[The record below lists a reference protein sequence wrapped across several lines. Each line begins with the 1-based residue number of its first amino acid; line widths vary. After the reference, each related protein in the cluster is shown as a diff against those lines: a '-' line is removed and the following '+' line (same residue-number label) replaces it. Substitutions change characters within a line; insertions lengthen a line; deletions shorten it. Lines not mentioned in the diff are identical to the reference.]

1 MSPQRFFLYFALK
14 YIRLGISV
22 HHGSKHSDDMFFKN
36 KPQNNKGK
44 AIFKKYV
51 KFRSSIYGRVVLI
64 ITVLSVFLFLSFSLI
79 FRSVN
84 EEYLNTVIRQN
95 GNNIGSIVEGAL
107 YHSMLENDKSSL
119 QYTLDVINT
128 LPGIDEVNMYDSD
141 DDLVYSSIA
150 SDTNNNHSNPNCV
163 SCHNNIRSMF
173 PDKGKSYKI
182 LDVDN
187 DCKMIRN
194 DNSGRHLL
202 IKSPILNEKSC
213 YMSSCHAHKATD
225 TLLGSLVIK
234 LPLKDL
240 DAAVAKSSTEFFLL
254 AIFITV
260 SLFLFLIYFTR
271 KRIKDPLNDLI
282 KVSIAVAN
290 GDKST
295 RVEILPN
302 QLDDMRMVSRAFNDM
317 LDNLQSA
324 NNELEN
330 WSQQLEY
337 KVQKKSEELG
347 AAQNELMHVER
358 LASLGKLSSS
368 VAHEINNP
376 LSGILIYTKL
386 LYKQLS
392 NPELN
397 VAKRDSMLK
406 HLKMIEN
413 ETKRCGDIVKGL
425 LDFSRK
431 DQNDFEPKH
440 LHEILQDTYDLMTH
454 PIKIANI
461 RFISDFSAK
470 SDLINCSPNQIK
482 QACVALLVNASEAV
496 LENGEIT
503 IRTKNVDEDTINFE
517 ITDNGLGIAAEDIP
531 HIFEPFF
538 STKQNAS
545 GIGLGL
551 AIVHGI
557 IQNHKGKIQV
567 KSVLGNGT
575 TISVTLP
582 LIKN

>member
-1 MSPQRFFLYFALK
+1 
-14 YIRLGISV
+14 
-22 HHGSKHSDDMFFKN
+22 MFFSSR
-36 KPQNNKGK
+36 PRNNTGK

-64 ITVLSVFLFLSFSLI
+64 ITALSLFLFVSFSLI

-84 EEYLNTVIRQN
+84 EEYLNTVIRQS

-119 QYTLDVINT
+119 QNTLDVINT

-141 DDLVYSSIA
+141 DELVYSSIA
-150 SDTNNNHSNPNCV
+150 SDTNNCHSDPNCKR
-163 SCHNNIRSMF
+163 CHVNIRSMF
-173 PDKGKSYKI
+173 PEKGTSYKI
-182 LDVDN
+182 LAVSSDCRMIKN
-187 DCKMIRN
+187 DSR
-194 DNSGRHLL
+194 SRHLL
-202 IKSPILNEKSC
+202 IKLPILNEKSC
-213 YMSSCHAHKATD
+213 YLSSCHAHKATD
-225 TLLGSLVIK
+225 KLLGSLVIK
-234 LPLKDL
+234 IPLQEL
-240 DAAVAKSSTEFFLL
+240 DKAVSKSSTEFFLL
-254 AIFITV
+254 AIFTTLI
-260 SLFLFLIYFTR
+260 LFLVLMYFTR
-271 KRIKDPLNDLI
+271 KRIKDPLNALI

-290 GDKST
+290 GDKSM
-295 RVEILPN
+295 RVEIAPN

-317 LDNLQSA
+317 LDNLQTA
-324 NNELEN
+324 TAELEN

-386 LYKQLS
+386 LHKQVS
-392 NPELN
+392 NPELY
-397 VAKRDSMLK
+397 ASKRDSMLR
-406 HLKMIEN
+406 HLKLIEN

-431 DQNDFEPKH
+431 DQDDFEPRH
-440 LHEILQDTYDLMTH
+440 LHEILNETYELMTH

-461 RFISDFSAK
+461 SFNMDFSAK

-482 QACVALLVNASEAV
+482 QACVAMLVNASEAV
-496 LENGEIT
+496 LENGEIMIT
-503 IRTKNVDEDTINFE
+503 TKNPDEDTINFE
-517 ITDNGLGIAAEDIP
+517 ISDNGLGIAAEDIP

-538 STKQNAS
+538 STKQDVS

-557 IQNHKGKIQV
+557 VQNHKGKIQV
-567 KSVLGNGT
+567 KSIVGTGT
-575 TISVTLP
+575 TISVTIP
-582 LIKN
+582 LIRN